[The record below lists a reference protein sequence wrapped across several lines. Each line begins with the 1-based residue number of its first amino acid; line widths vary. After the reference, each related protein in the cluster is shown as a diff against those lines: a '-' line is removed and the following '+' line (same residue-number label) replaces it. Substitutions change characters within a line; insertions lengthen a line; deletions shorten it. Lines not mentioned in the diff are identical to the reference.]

1 MQRHCYA
8 LKNASACGLLQPEA
22 SLDDDEALN
31 DMLMSSAQELEV
43 NIFFCFA
50 LSCHC
55 VRYIPCMKYNS
66 RQCSNKMPTSFLLC
80 VHIHCVTKKTYDHIF
95 ADKLN

>member
-8 LKNASACGLLQPEA
+8 LKNTSACGLLQPEDA
-22 SLDDDEALN
+22 LDDDD
-31 DMLMSSAQELEV
+31 DMLMSSLQEHEV
-43 NIFFCFA
+43 NMFFCFA

-66 RQCSNKMPTSFLLC
+66 RQCSNKMPTSFLWC
-80 VHIHCVTKKTYDHIF
+80 VYIHCVTKKTCDHIF